1 MKVKLVLTKE
11 INGNKIHFYRN
22 EHGLIYVPVEDI
34 INSTISESWTK
45 DFFKNTKNKNSFYIC
60 TLQIDNGIDTYTLH
74 KLCFT
79 KYAIEQIF
87 DTDLTNMILKEI
99 QYLETTDTSCDFL
112 IKARKLVERL
122 SLYLNLDYTYT
133 CNFLC
138 KKLKEKY
145 PNTDIRKEI
154 DYYCYKNDLIMCDL
168 LEVINSDSILRKQFE
183 VIIRIVFAENDLSCD
198 L

>member
-11 INGNKIHFYRN
+11 INGKKIHFYRN
-22 EHGLIYVPVEDI
+22 ESGLIYIPVEDI
-34 INSTISESWTK
+34 INSTIAESWTK
-45 DFFKNTKNKNSFYIC
+45 DFFKNAKNKNSFYIC
-60 TLQIDNGIDTYTLH
+60 TLQIDNDIATYTLR

-138 KKLKEKY
+138 KKLEEKY
-145 PNTDIRKEI
+145 PNTNIRKEI

-168 LEVINSDSILRKQFE
+168 LEVINSDSILKKQFE
-183 VIIRIVFAENDLSCD
+183 VIIRIVFAENNLSCD